1 MKRNELYDA
10 VVAGMEIPEYLEPE
24 VRDLEP
30 DDAPSILL
38 APTRTFED
46 FTPLCE
52 TVKAGVDYF
61 KEYGAFGGYT
71 HLKHD

>member
-1 MKRNELYDA
+1 
-10 VVAGMEIPEYLEPE
+10 MEIPKYPEPE

-38 APTRTFED
+38 DPTRTFEDFGNLD